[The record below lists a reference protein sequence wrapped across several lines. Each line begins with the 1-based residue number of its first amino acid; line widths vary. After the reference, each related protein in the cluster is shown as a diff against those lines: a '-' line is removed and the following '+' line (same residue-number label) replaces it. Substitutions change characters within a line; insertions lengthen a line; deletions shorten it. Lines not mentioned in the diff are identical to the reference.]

1 MNAAFILSRI
11 NLLGWLDILAEQF
24 DVCGP
29 VIKKRGQV
37 VFQKIEQ
44 TEDIAL
50 DYSSTMIGP
59 RSLIYPPRQTL
70 FTINR
75 KTAQYKALVPEQ
87 NRKRIIF
94 GIHPCDMH
102 AITVLDRTFLGDF
115 KDFYYQKLRKDTVTI
130 VLNCNRACDE
140 GFCASMGTGP
150 FLQVQ
155 EGFDL
160 VLTADN
166 QNYLIEF
173 GSKRGEALALKT
185 EGLKKADR
193 KALKE
198 KKQIEK
204 RARATFTK
212 SLDTNGLPELLMR
225 NLDHPVYKR
234 VADARCLGCTN
245 CTMVCPTCYCY
256 NIEDETEYDLKST
269 TRNRYW
275 DSCQQLNFARVH
287 EGNFRSSRGARLRQ
301 FVTHKLATWIE
312 QYGCFGCIGCGRC
325 MTWCPTK
332 IDLTEIAKEI
342 QQDVKIGRAK

>member
-75 KTAQYKALVPEQ
+75 KTAQYEALVPEQ
-87 NRKRIIF
+87 HRKRVIF

-102 AITVLDRTFLGDF
+102 AITVLDKTFLGDF

-185 EGLKKADR
+185 EGLKKAAAYKLR
-193 KALKE
+193 K
-198 KKQIEK
+198 
-204 RARATFTK
+204 
-212 SLDTNGLPELLMR
+212 
-225 NLDHPVYKR
+225 
-234 VADARCLGCTN
+234 
-245 CTMVCPTCYCY
+245 
-256 NIEDETEYDLKST
+256 
-269 TRNRYW
+269 
-275 DSCQQLNFARVH
+275 
-287 EGNFRSSRGARLRQ
+287 
-301 FVTHKLATWIE
+301 
-312 QYGCFGCIGCGRC
+312 
-325 MTWCPTK
+325 
-332 IDLTEIAKEI
+332 
-342 QQDVKIGRAK
+342 